1 MTNLTSELPP
11 GVKSDLGLATL
22 FFAQMDMH
30 DGVREDLGRND
41 GYRIRQYAKAFGLK
55 PPINWCSV
63 SVSAWLRNASK
74 LCGIESPVAGS
85 PAARGIEGQF
95 IEAGLF
101 VPKNKLTEDVLVAGN
116 IPIWWRGKSIEDWP
130 GHIGVIESFD
140 GINMQV
146 VEANSGP
153 MGNEVARMSRSIM
166 APKFLGV
173 GVLRGQRIRHEF
185 HEPTDAELERAGQLV
200 RLERELLLYGEP
212 DDPLADLNARLERE
226 GFDDGAA
233 E

>member
-1 MTNLTSELPP
+1 MAALTSAAPT

-22 FFAQMDMH
+22 FFAQMDLR
-30 DGVREDLGRND
+30 DGIREDLGRND

-55 PPINWCSV
+55 PPINWCAV
-63 SVSAWLRNASK
+63 SFSAWLRNASK
-74 LCGIESPVAGS
+74 LCRIEAPVAGS
-85 PAARGIEGQF
+85 PAARGVEGQF

-101 VPKNKLTEDVLVAGN
+101 VPKNQLTEDVLVPGN

-140 GINMQV
+140 GINMYV
-146 VEANSGP
+146 VEANSGRT
-153 MGNEVARMSRSIM
+153 GTEVARMTRSIM
-166 APKFLGV
+166 APKFVGV
-173 GVLRGQRIRHEF
+173 GVLRGQLLRHEF

-226 GFDDGAA
+226 KFDDGDSD
-233 E
+233 